1 MSLAVFNLVVL
12 IAWLA
17 AELVPSLA
25 NAAANRELEL
35 ARQQAEDRSEAGQK
49 RP

>member
-1 MSLAVFNLVVL
+1 MTLAVLNLIVL

-25 NAAANRELEL
+25 NAAADRELEL
-35 ARQQAEDRSEAGQK
+35 ARQQADDRGEAGEK